1 MYIVSR
7 IDTIIVSS
15 LIHYIHNINIC
26 KLKISESRILINA
39 SNILVEERC
48 IVFINKHGKELGAI
62 KMILCMDQSE
72 YDSSN
77 GSEYW
82 PRDVFWVM
90 SLYNIDHSEKEI
102 SRSTA
107 YYTVDII
114 EEHNGIE

>member
-1 MYIVSR
+1 MQVKNIGVKNTDKCKQHISR
-7 IDTIIVSS
+7 
-15 LIHYIHNINIC
+15 
-26 KLKISESRILINA
+26 
-39 SNILVEERC
+39 RC
-48 IVFINKHGKELGAI
+48 IVFINEHRKELGAI

-72 YDSSN
+72 YESD

-90 SLYNIDHSEKEI
+90 SSDNIDHCEKEI
-102 SRSTA
+102 SRSSE

>member
-1 MYIVSR
+1 M
-7 IDTIIVSS
+7 
-15 LIHYIHNINIC
+15 
-26 KLKISESRILINA
+26 INA
-39 SNILVEERC
+39 GNILVEDVLYSTSSLIE
-48 IVFINKHGKELGAI
+48 HGKELGAI
-62 KMILCMDQSE
+62 KMILCMDHSE
-72 YDSSN
+72 YESD

-90 SLYNIDHSEKEI
+90 LSDNIDHCEKEI